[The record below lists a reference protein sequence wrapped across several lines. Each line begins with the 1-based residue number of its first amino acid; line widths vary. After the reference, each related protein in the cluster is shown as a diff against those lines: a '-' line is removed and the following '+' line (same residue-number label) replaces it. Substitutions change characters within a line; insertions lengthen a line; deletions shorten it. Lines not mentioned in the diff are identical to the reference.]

1 MIAFFIDLII
11 WFSDFELE
19 FWTSVKEEVHS
30 QHAASQQFIFHPSLR
45 SSWDISSPKTVD
57 EAKKEEAVNVMQGEK
72 FYLKILGVI

>member
-1 MIAFFIDLII
+1 M
-11 WFSDFELE
+11 
-19 FWTSVKEEVHS
+19 HS

-57 EAKKEEAVNVMQGEK
+57 EAKKEEAVNVMQGGK